1 MRSLVTGPSGFKL
14 LAQLLIMMLQ
24 TLLQDQIAEV
34 SFMLYITVLLFTSL
48 LFIRD
53 TRYCH
58 LVALL

>member
-1 MRSLVTGPSGFKL
+1 MTGPSGFKL

>member
-1 MRSLVTGPSGFKL
+1 VTGPSGFKL